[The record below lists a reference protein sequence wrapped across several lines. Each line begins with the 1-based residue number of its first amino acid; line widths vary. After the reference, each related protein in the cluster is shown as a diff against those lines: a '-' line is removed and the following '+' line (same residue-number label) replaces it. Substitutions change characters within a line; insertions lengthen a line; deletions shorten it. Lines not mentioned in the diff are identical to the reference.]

1 MTKIFYILALILIA
15 NGDLHGQGA
24 TPEPSDL
31 FAKANETYEKKQYS
45 DAQVLYQQLADAGY
59 SSKELFYNLANT
71 YFKLKKFGYAVY
83 YYEKAKQLDPH
94 DEDIQFNLELTQLY
108 LKDKIITPPEFIL
121 YAISKRILYFFPAE
135 TWAILSLAGWF
146 ILVGAALLK
155 QFRSDPQKIFKV
167 LLAVVIFL
175 FLFCT
180 VNFTVNVYVRAS
192 IKEAVI
198 LNSVSD
204 VKSEPDNAGS
214 ILFILHEGTKVQI
227 RSERNEWIEI
237 RLKDGKIGWIRKD
250 DAGAL

>member
-1 MTKIFYILALILIA
+1 MFYIIALFMFTDGILR
-15 NGDLHGQGA
+15 GQGVS
-24 TPEPSDL
+24 PEPAEL
-31 FAKANETYEKKQYS
+31 FTKANETYEKKHYS

-59 SSKELFYNLANT
+59 TSKELFYNLANT

-121 YAISKRILYFFPAE
+121 YDILKKILYFLSTE

-146 ILVGAALLK
+146 IFVGTVLLK
-155 QFRSDPQKIFKV
+155 QIRPAPQQIFRV
-167 LLAVVIFL
+167 WLAAVIFL

-180 VNFTVNVYVRAS
+180 VNFAVNICVQAK

-198 LNSVSD
+198 LNPIAD
-204 VKSEPDNAGS
+204 AKSEPDNSGS
-214 ILFILHEGTKVQI
+214 VLFILHEGTKVQI

-250 DAGAL
+250 EAGAL